1 MAFDWTAKL
10 EITGVG
16 SSPSSSAV
24 LLYRGIEKQRIEALS
39 IKMTKVESSPKCLLF
54 CVLRGAQPNL
64 LVGFAM

>member
-1 MAFDWTAKL
+1 MAFDWTAEL

-24 LLYRGIEKQRIEALS
+24 LYGGIEKQRIETLS